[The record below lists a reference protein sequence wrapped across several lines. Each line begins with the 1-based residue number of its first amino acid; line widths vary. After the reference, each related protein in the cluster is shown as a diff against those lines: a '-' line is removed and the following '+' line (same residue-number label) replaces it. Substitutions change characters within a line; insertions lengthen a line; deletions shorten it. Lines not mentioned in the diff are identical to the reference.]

1 MPSECPPL
9 PSGTVLADR
18 FVVGEVLGRG
28 AFGIVYRGEDLRW
41 GELCTIK
48 ELAPSQAVRGPG
60 GLLQLPGDERY
71 RRRLCERFLDEAER
85 IARLRAEG
93 ILPPRAWFVQNGT
106 AYVVTEHAD
115 GVETLEHRIA
125 SRGSLPIGEAMGVA
139 ESLLRTLGT
148 LHRAGI
154 LHRDVKP
161 SNILV
166 GPGGKLW
173 LIDFGA
179 ALEWHADSGNAHA
192 VLFTPGYAPPEQLDR
207 RGLRGPATDVY
218 AVGATLYELLTGSPP
233 PSASERL
240 AGAAVPS
247 LRVLRP
253 DVDPSVCEAIE
264 AALELDPELRPQS
277 APELLARLQSGM
289 VGGPLDGTWRD
300 FDERAVRLA
309 GLRFGRWECPG
320 CGGVLER
327 VKPLRRGQCPVCR
340 EGAVRPREV
349 PQDVCPVCRAGV
361 LRRWPSAI
369 PVCPS
374 CGTGL
379 MRRKQGLIGR
389 ARRLQCQRCGF
400 ALEQTQDGRWRAI
413 SEATG
418 SAAAGEER
426 TAEEWVGASGRSAT
440 IDVCDSCGAQLDLE
454 PDGRWRLAW
463 SGGERLEW
471 ERLYREEWACV
482 AAGLE
487 PTAGNAEC
495 DRCGAEY
502 FVDGERV
509 TLLGCHRDSFGFG
522 ERHQG
527 RCFDWD
533 QLAWAGVGKTSL
545 LPGVRCAGCGTEF
558 DFAGDQL
565 RLVRG
570 EGRLA
575 GVPGQTLSI
584 EDWHRVAHRLPRREE
599 EGLFQERFDEAI
611 VSAYE
616 RGQIH
621 LGGKP
626 GLLWDGLA
634 NWRWDGVRS
643 TREGRSRVLI
653 DGSSVRVR
661 RLPRSLVVPM
671 DGLLKVTDA
680 EGDGLLLETKGGSL
694 ALWPEP
700 IVLAVRLASG
710 ARRVPLDV
718 VSLKRRLRDLAGNRN
733 FP

>member
-1 MPSECPPL
+1 M
-9 PSGTVLADR
+9 PSGTVLASR

-48 ELAPSQAVRGPG
+48 ELAPCQAVRRAG
-60 GLLQLPGDERY
+60 GLLELPGNDRY
-71 RRRLCERFLDEAER
+71 RRRLRDRFLDEAER
-85 IARLRAEG
+85 IGRLRIEG

-115 GVETLEHRIA
+115 GVETLEARLTLRGACSQTETLAIA
-125 SRGSLPIGEAMGVA
+125 ER
-139 ESLLRTLGT
+139 LLRTLDS

-166 GPGGKLW
+166 GRSGELW

-179 ALEWHADSGNAHA
+179 ALEWHADSGNAHR

-207 RGLRGPATDVY
+207 HGSRGPATDIY
-218 AVGATLYELLTGSPP
+218 AVGATLYQLLSGYPP
-233 PSASERL
+233 PPAPERM
-240 AGAAVPS
+240 AGTAAPP

-253 DVDPSVCEAIE
+253 DVDPAVCEAIE
-264 AALELDPELRPQS
+264 AALELDPDHRPQS

-289 VGGPLDGTWRD
+289 VGGALDGTWRD

-309 GLRFGRWECPG
+309 SFRFGRRECPG
-320 CGGVLER
+320 CGGVLEG

-340 EGAVRPREV
+340 EGAVRAREV
-349 PQDVCPVCRAGV
+349 PEDLCPVCRVGV
-361 LRRWPSAI
+361 LRRWPSPI
-369 PVCPS
+369 PACPS
-374 CGTGL
+374 CRTGL
-379 MRRKQGLIGR
+379 MRTKRGLIGR

-400 ALEQTQDGRWRAI
+400 ALEESDGKRWRTSPGR
-413 SEATG
+413 SEGFAQG
-418 SAAAGEER
+418 DERSAQ
-426 TAEEWVGASGRSAT
+426 EWVGATGRSAAV
-440 IDVCDSCGAQLDLE
+440 DVCDSCGAQLDLE

-463 SGGERLEW
+463 SGAERLEW

-509 TLLGCHRDSFGFG
+509 TLLGCHRDSFGFAD
-522 ERHQG
+522 RHQG

-533 QLAWAGVGKTSL
+533 QLAWVGVGKTSL
-545 LPGVRCAGCGTEF
+545 RPGVRCAECGTEF
-558 DFAGDQL
+558 DFAGERL

-570 EGRLA
+570 EGRLS
-575 GVPGQTLSI
+575 GVAGQTLSI
-584 EDWHRVAHRLPRREE
+584 EDWHRVAQDLPRRDEE
-599 EGLFQERFDEAI
+599 ALFQERFDEAI

-616 RGQIH
+616 NGQID
-621 LGGKP
+621 LGGRP
-626 GLLWDGLA
+626 GLLWDGTA
-634 NWRWDGVRS
+634 SWRWDGRRS
-643 TREGRSRVLI
+643 TKEGRSRVLI
-653 DGSSVRVR
+653 DGGALRIR
-661 RLPRSLVVPM
+661 RLPRSLVLPLDGRVSFADLED
-671 DGLLKVTDA
+671 DGLLMESA
-680 EGDGLLLETKGGSL
+680 EVRL

-700 IVLAVRLASG
+700 IVLEVRLASG
-710 ARRVPLDV
+710 VRRVPLDV
-718 VSLKRRLRDLAGNRN
+718 ASLRLRLRHLAGNRN
-733 FP
+733 IP